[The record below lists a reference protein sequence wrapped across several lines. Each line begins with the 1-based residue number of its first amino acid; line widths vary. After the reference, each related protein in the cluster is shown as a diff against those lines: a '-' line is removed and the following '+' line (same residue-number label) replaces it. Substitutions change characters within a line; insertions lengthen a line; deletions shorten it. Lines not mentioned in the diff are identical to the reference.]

1 MAGWVILGG
10 GGHARVALQVVRE
23 AGHPV
28 IGYTAPAA
36 NAAGWSVP
44 WIGTDDDLLNRAD
57 AAGLS
62 AVLGVGKMDA
72 GDGRLR
78 LQTRLESAGIRF
90 PAAASRSAVVH
101 DDVAWGAGTL
111 VLSGAVVVTGSRL
124 GRACIVN
131 TNASVDHDC
140 VLDDDVHVAPGVT
153 LCGGVRVGAHTL
165 IGAGAT
171 VLPGVSICARSV
183 VGAGATVTRAIVE
196 PGVYVGT
203 PAQRIR

>member
-10 GGHARVALQVVRE
+10 GGHARVVLQLARE

-36 NAAGWSVP
+36 SAAAWSIP
-44 WIGTDDDLLNRAD
+44 WIGTDDDLRIRAD
-57 AAGLS
+57 TSSLTAL
-62 AVLGVGKMDA
+62 LGVGKIDA
-72 GDGRLR
+72 GDQRLR
-78 LQTRLESAGIRF
+78 LQIWLEDAGMRF
-90 PAAASRSAVVH
+90 PTVASRSATLH
-101 DDVAWGAGTL
+101 DDVTCGAGTI

-140 VLDDDVHVAPGVT
+140 VLDDDVHVGPGAT
-153 LCGGVRVGAHTL
+153 LCGSVRVGAYTL
-165 IGAGAT
+165 IGAAAT
-171 VLPGVSICARSV
+171 VLPGVRICAGSV
-183 VGAGATVTRAIVE
+183 VGAGATVTRVISE

-203 PAQRIR
+203 PAQRMG

>member
-10 GGHARVALQVVRE
+10 GGHARVVLQLARE
-23 AGHPV
+23 AGHGV

-36 NAAGWSVP
+36 GPGGWSIP
-44 WIGTDDDLLNRAD
+44 WIGTDHDLLNRAD
-57 AAGLS
+57 ASGLT
-62 AVLGVGKMDA
+62 ALLGVGKMDA

-78 LQTRLESAGIRF
+78 LQTRLEAAGIRF
-90 PAAASRSAVVH
+90 PAAGSRSAVLH
-101 DDVAWGAGTL
+101 DDVIIGAGTL
-111 VLSGAVVVTGSRL
+111 VLSGAVVVTGTRL

-140 VLDDDVHVAPGVT
+140 VLEDDVHVAPGVT
-153 LCGGVRVGAHTL
+153 LCGGVRVGAHTMT
-165 IGAGAT
+165 GAAAT

-183 VGAGATVTRAIVE
+183 IGARSTVTRAIAE